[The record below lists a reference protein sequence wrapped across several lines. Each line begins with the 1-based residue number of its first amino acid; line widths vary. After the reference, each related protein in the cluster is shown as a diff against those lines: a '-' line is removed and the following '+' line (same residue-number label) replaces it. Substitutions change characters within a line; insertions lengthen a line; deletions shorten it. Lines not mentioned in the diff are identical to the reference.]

1 MGIRMDRD
9 ILGVCQRDLAVQDGV
24 SHCVAGFDNRIN
36 SRQIRIQFIQIG
48 LDSIHVARSGISFEC
63 LDMIAIIMTPAPDL
77 LIHIL
82 HFGIVG
88 FDQLSLI
95 GCNSLILF
103 FLKQWH
109 ETCPPMSLL

>member
-1 MGIRMDRD
+1 
-9 ILGVCQRDLAVQDGV
+9 
-24 SHCVAGFDNRIN
+24 
-36 SRQIRIQFIQIG
+36 
-48 LDSIHVARSGISFEC
+48 
-63 LDMIAIIMTPAPDL
+63 MIAIIMTPAPDL

>member
-1 MGIRMDRD
+1 MGIRMDGY
-9 ILGVCQRDLAVQDGV
+9 IFGVCQRDLAVQNGV
-24 SHCVAGFDNRIN
+24 SHCVAGFDNCIDCC
-36 SRQIRIQFIQIG
+36 QIRIQFIQIG
-48 LDSIHVARSGISFEC
+48 FDGVHVSRSCISFEC